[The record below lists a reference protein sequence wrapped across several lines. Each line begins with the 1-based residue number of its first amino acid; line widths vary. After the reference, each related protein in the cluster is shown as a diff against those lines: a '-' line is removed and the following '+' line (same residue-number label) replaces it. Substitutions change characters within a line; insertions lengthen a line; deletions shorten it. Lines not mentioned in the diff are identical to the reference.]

1 MNIVVLLTALAL
13 EYQAVRQYLEQPWAW
28 PHPAGTL
35 FEVGHL
41 PGVTGMIALA
51 QTGEGNVSAAVI
63 AERAIAAFQP
73 RALLCA
79 GLAGGLKDDIAL
91 GDIVIATKIYAL
103 HSGRE
108 HDDGFLPRPRS
119 WHASHQLQQL
129 AQHLARTGTW
139 TRLIP
144 GYPDDPDGPAPS
156 AVRPAVVHFKP
167 VASGEVVLTGTDTSL
182 TALLRHTYDD
192 AVAVEMESAG
202 TAQAAHLN
210 WSLPTLSVR
219 GISDHADAR
228 KHMADRAKWQHIAAQ
243 RAAAFAVSTATLAMQ
258 QPAVSQ
264 PVDNGSP
271 LWRLAAKR
279 QPANSCRHVRVLVG

>member
-1 MNIVVLLTALAL
+1 MNVVVVLTALPL
-13 EYQAVRQYLEQPWAW
+13 EYQAVRQHLKNPQGW

-41 PGVTGMIALA
+41 PGGTGMIALA
-51 QTGEGNVSAAVI
+51 QTGEGNVSAAVL

-79 GLAGGLKDDIAL
+79 GIAGGLKDDIAL
-91 GDIVIATKIYAL
+91 GDIVVATKIYAL

-108 HDDGFLPRPRS
+108 HDDGFLPRPKS
-119 WHASHQLQQL
+119 WFASHQLQQL
-129 AQHLARTGTW
+129 AHHEARTGAW

-144 GYPDDPDGPAPS
+144 EYPSDPDGPAPE

-167 VASGEVVLTGTDTSL
+167 VVSGEVVLTATDTSL
-182 TALLRHTYDD
+182 TALLRRTYDD

-210 WSLPTLSVR
+210 RSLPTLSVR
-219 GISDHADAR
+219 GIGDHADAR
-228 KHMADRAKWQHIAAQ
+228 KHIADRARWQHIAAQ
-243 RAAAFAVSTATLAMQ
+243 RAAAFAVSTATTVMRQRARMVFPPSLQTSESLLTPDPPLADKTIRWS
-258 QPAVSQ
+258 AS
-264 PVDNGSP
+264 
-271 LWRLAAKR
+271 A
-279 QPANSCRHVRVLVG
+279 